1 MELNVYTLNWFVA
14 DKELVELAVKFD
26 RGVDKLTE
34 GQTKQCMFYYF
45 VLFNTWAYIYNQ
57 NIDESL
63 PEAIWDVGNTHCQS
77 ELKNTLG
84 FRIFLKHNAKA
95 FGEAY

>member
-1 MELNVYTLNWFVA
+1 VELSAYTLNWVVA
-14 DKELVELAVKFD
+14 DKELGELAVKCD

-45 VLFNTWAYIYNQ
+45 ALFNTWAYIYYQ

-63 PEAIWDVGNTHCQS
+63 TEAIWDVGNTHYQS

-84 FRIFLKHNAKA
+84 FRVF
-95 FGEAY
+95 